1 MFNRNTKP
9 IGLITAGVIALGVA
23 CATPA
28 AADPVVND
36 FVATSGWRV
45 CVDLD
50 AAPNFQGIRTI
61 QSNLAERGYNQQ
73 QRGEIILMSVL
84 DQCQRHVPLLKAY
97 VDSKTPQQQG
107 RAA

>member
-1 MFNRNTKP
+1 MNHRKK
-9 IGLITAGVIALGVA
+9 LL
-23 CATPA
+23 A
-28 AADPVVND
+28 AAVVGAAVMAACPSPAHADPIAED
-36 FVATSGWRV
+36 FVATNGWRV

-50 AAPNFQGIRTI
+50 ALPNFNGIKAI
-61 QSNLAERGYNQQ
+61 QSSLAERGYNQQ